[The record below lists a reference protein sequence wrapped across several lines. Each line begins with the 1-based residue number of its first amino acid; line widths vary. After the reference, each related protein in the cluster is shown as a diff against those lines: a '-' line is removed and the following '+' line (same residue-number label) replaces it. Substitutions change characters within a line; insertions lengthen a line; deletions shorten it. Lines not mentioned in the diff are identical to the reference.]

1 VKNLGNF
8 AGFFLNVDLFVTKMG
23 GFVRHLPRIP
33 LIWEAIVA
41 RVEPIG
47 YPRL

>member
-1 VKNLGNF
+1 
-8 AGFFLNVDLFVTKMG
+8 
-23 GFVRHLPRIP
+23 LPRIP

-47 YPRL
+47 YPRLWIRMQIGRKL